1 MPSIADIGKILPPQY
16 KPPNKHDGTGIL
28 NYLYKTEVTTGCPL
42 TIHGIRLA
50 AENLASFPIE
60 KLSANIL

>member
-1 MPSIADIGKILPPQY
+1 LSIDVIGKSLPHLFNG
-16 KPPNKHDGTGIL
+16 PNNADGNGIL
-28 NYLYKTEVTTGCPL
+28 NYLYNTEVTVGCPL